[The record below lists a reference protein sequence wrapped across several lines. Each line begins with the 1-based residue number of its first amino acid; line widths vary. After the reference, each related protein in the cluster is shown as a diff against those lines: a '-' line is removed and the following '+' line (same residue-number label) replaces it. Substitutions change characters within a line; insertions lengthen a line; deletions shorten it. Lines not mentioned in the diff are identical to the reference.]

1 VNVDQGALARA
12 LIAPKDPRLRELYR
26 RRPWRPA
33 LSIAR
38 CWLLILGALAFV
50 AWAPTPIVVAIAALV
65 IGTQQNALVILSHDA
80 KHRNLFANGRR
91 NDVVGL
97 WLLSAP
103 LGANFAAE
111 RRRHL
116 AHHDRLGHEDDPDR
130 DLHRAA
136 DKAAVG
142 AFLRYISGL
151 TTLPGFRRSVAR
163 REHTLGVGPRLRLL
177 VAERWPAALVNL
189 AILALFA
196 RFLDWRLYLL
206 LWAVPLFV
214 FTFIPVRVR
223 QFCEHAQPR
232 LPDSAADAERLVTY
246 RPSWIERLLIAPFHM
261 GYHAEHH
268 LWPAV
273 PYYNLPRLAT
283 LVPESP
289 ALERRGGYGKFL
301 LRYFRALP
309 LAG

>member
-136 DKAAVG
+136 D
-142 AFLRYISGL
+142 
-151 TTLPGFRRSVAR
+151 
-163 REHTLGVGPRLRLL
+163 
-177 VAERWPAALVNL
+177 
-189 AILALFA
+189 
-196 RFLDWRLYLL
+196 
-206 LWAVPLFV
+206 
-214 FTFIPVRVR
+214 
-223 QFCEHAQPR
+223 
-232 LPDSAADAERLVTY
+232 AERLVTY

-289 ALERRGGYGKFL
+289 ALERRGGYGRFL
-301 LRYFRALP
+301 LRYLRALP